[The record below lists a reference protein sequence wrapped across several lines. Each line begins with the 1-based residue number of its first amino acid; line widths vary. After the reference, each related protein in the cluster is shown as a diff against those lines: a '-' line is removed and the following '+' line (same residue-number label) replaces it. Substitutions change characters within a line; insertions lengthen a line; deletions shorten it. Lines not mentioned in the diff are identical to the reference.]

1 MNRHITS
8 LVLAGA
14 FAAAGLASASAA
26 DKLTLQLKWVT
37 QAQFAGYFVAKDK
50 GLYEAEGLDVEIKP
64 GGPNIAPEQI
74 IAGGG
79 ADVIVDWMGAALA
92 AREKG
97 VPLVNVAQPYKNAGL
112 EIVCPKDGP
121 IKKIDDFKGHTI
133 GVWFYGNEVPFFA
146 LMNKYGIPTE
156 GGPDGVTVL
165 QQSFDVQPLIQ
176 KQADCIHVMTYNELG
191 QAIDAGYTLDKLT
204 VFSYTE
210 MGDNLLED
218 GLYALEPAL
227 KDPAFKDKL
236 VRFVRA
242 SMKGWAYAKANP
254 DEAAEIVLD
263 NDTTGAQTMAH
274 QLYMIKEVAKLL
286 GDSDG
291 VLDEAAYDRT
301 EAAVLA
307 QKIITKKPEGAWT
320 HEITDLALK

>member
-1 MNRHITS
+1 MTNTMTKFAI
-8 LVLAGA
+8 AGA
-14 FAAAGLASASAA
+14 LALSAVQAQAA

-112 EIVCPKDGP
+112 EIICPADSP
-121 IKKIDDFKGHTI
+121 IKKVEDFKGHTV

-156 GGPDGVTVL
+156 GGADGVKVL

-191 QAIDAGYTLDKLT
+191 QAYDAGYTPEKLT

-218 GLYALEPAL
+218 GLYVLDASL
-227 KDPAFKDKL
+227 KDAAFKDKL

-242 SMKGWAYAKANP
+242 SMKGWAYAKDHP
-254 DEAAEIVLD
+254 EEAADIVIE
-263 NDTTGAQTMAH
+263 NDTTGAQTKDH
-274 QLYMIKEVAKLL
+274 QLYMIKEVSKLL
-286 GDSDG
+286 GDSTG
-291 VLDEAAYDRT
+291 VLDEAAYART

-320 HEITDLALK
+320 HEITDAALK

>member
-1 MNRHITS
+1 MALT
-8 LVLAGA
+8 A
-14 FAAAGLASASAA
+14 FSAEAA

-50 GLYEAEGLDVEIKP
+50 GYYEAEGLDVDIKP

-112 EIVCPKDGP
+112 EIICPVDSP
-121 IKKIDDFKGHTI
+121 IKKVEDFKGHTI

-146 LMNKYGIPTE
+146 LMNKYGLKTE
-156 GGPDGVTVL
+156 GGADGVKVL

-191 QAIDAGYTLDKLT
+191 QAYDAGYTPEKLT

-218 GLYALEPAL
+218 GLYVLEPSL
-227 KDPAFKDKL
+227 KDAAFKDKL

-242 SMKGWAYAKANP
+242 SMKGWSYAKDNP
-254 DEAAEIVLD
+254 EEAADIVIE
-263 NDTTGAQTMAH
+263 NDTTGAQTKEH

-286 GDSDG
+286 GDSNG
-291 VLDEAAYDRT
+291 VLDEAAYART
-301 EAAVLA
+301 EKAVLD
-307 QKIITKKPEGAWT
+307 QKIITKKPDGAWT
-320 HEITDLALK
+320 HEITDAALK

>member
-1 MNRHITS
+1 MTNTMTKFAI
-8 LVLAGA
+8 AGA
-14 FAAAGLASASAA
+14 LALSAVQAQAA

-97 VPLVNVAQPYKNAGL
+97 VPLVNIAQPYKNAGL
-112 EIVCPKDGP
+112 EIICPADSP
-121 IKKIDDFKGHTI
+121 IKKVEDFKGHTV

-146 LMNKYGIPTE
+146 LMNKYGISTE
-156 GGPDGVTVL
+156 GGADGVKVL

-191 QAIDAGYTLDKLT
+191 QAYDAGYTPEKLT

-218 GLYALEPAL
+218 GLYVLDSSL
-227 KDPAFKDKL
+227 KDAAFKDKL

-242 SMKGWAYAKANP
+242 SMKGWAYAKDNP
-254 DEAAEIVLD
+254 EEAADIVIE
-263 NDTTGAQTMAH
+263 NDTTGAQTKDH

-286 GDSDG
+286 GDSTG
-291 VLDEAAYDRT
+291 VLDEAAYART

-320 HEITDLALK
+320 HEITDAALK

>member
-1 MNRHITS
+1 MTNTVTK
-8 LVLAGA
+8 LALAGA
-14 FAAAGLASASAA
+14 MALTAFSAEAA

-50 GLYEAEGLDVEIKP
+50 GYYEAEGLDVDIKP

-112 EIVCPKDGP
+112 EIICPVDSP
-121 IKKIDDFKGHTI
+121 IKKVEDFKGHTI

-146 LMNKYGIPTE
+146 LMNKYGLKTE
-156 GGPDGVTVL
+156 GGADGVKVL

-191 QAIDAGYTLDKLT
+191 QAYDAGYTPEKLT

-218 GLYALEPAL
+218 GLYVLEPSL
-227 KDPAFKDKL
+227 KDAAFKDKL

-242 SMKGWAYAKANP
+242 SMKGWSYAKDNP
-254 DEAAEIVLD
+254 EEAADIVIE
-263 NDTTGAQTMAH
+263 NDTTGAQTKEH

-286 GDSDG
+286 GDSNG
-291 VLDEAAYDRT
+291 VLDEAAYART
-301 EAAVLA
+301 EKAVLD
-307 QKIITKKPEGAWT
+307 QKIITKKPDGAWT
-320 HEITDLALK
+320 HEITDAALK

>member
-1 MNRHITS
+1 MTNTVTK
-8 LVLAGA
+8 LALAGA
-14 FAAAGLASASAA
+14 MALTAFSAEAA

-50 GLYEAEGLDVEIKP
+50 GYYEAEGLDVDIKP

-112 EIVCPKDGP
+112 EIICPVDSP
-121 IKKIDDFKGHTI
+121 IKKVEDFKGHTI

-146 LMNKYGIPTE
+146 LMNKYGLKTE
-156 GGPDGVTVL
+156 GGADGVKVL

-191 QAIDAGYTLDKLT
+191 QAYDAGYTPEKLT

-218 GLYALEPAL
+218 GLYVLEPSL
-227 KDPAFKDKL
+227 KDAAFKDKL

-242 SMKGWAYAKANP
+242 SMKGWSYAKDNP
-254 DEAAEIVLD
+254 EEAADIVIE
-263 NDTTGAQTMAH
+263 NDTTGAQTKEH

-286 GDSDG
+286 GDSNG
-291 VLDEAAYDRT
+291 VLDEAAYART
-301 EAAVLA
+301 EKAVLD
-307 QKIITKKPEGAWT
+307 QKINTKKPDGAWT
-320 HEITDLALK
+320 HEITDAALK